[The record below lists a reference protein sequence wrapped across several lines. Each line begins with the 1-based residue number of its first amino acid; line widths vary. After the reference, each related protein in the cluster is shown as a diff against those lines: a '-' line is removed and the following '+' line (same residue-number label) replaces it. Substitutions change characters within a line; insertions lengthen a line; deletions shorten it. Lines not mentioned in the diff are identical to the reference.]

1 MNEKHD
7 LTHLFKISPCY
18 YVKVELI
25 DVRKQ
30 LEDVAERER
39 DNSGLD
45 SHRASQVVLSVKNL
59 HADTGDI

>member
-1 MNEKHD
+1 M
-7 LTHLFKISPCY
+7 
-18 YVKVELI
+18 ELI